1 MQLVSINAANYARNR
16 RRPLPEQTYRK
27 RRPADADRRGLS
39 RAGTLVL
46 ACCVGLAGAK
56 PGFAASGELMDTVA
70 TGLAIF
76 IIVAL
81 PIAFIVL
88 FWLVHVLP
96 EKIAE
101 KRHHPQ
107 KDAIHVLCLLSLV
120 FGGLLWPLAWLW
132 AYTRPVFHQLAYGRD
147 KHEDFY
153 TEASSEVESRV
164 PSVPVPAEPAGETE
178 TGLPTVT
185 VEDELARLRREL
197 DELERRGASPE
208 AVRDLRG
215 RLTQF
220 ENRPMPGNVGGGLR

>member
-1 MQLVSINAANYARNR
+1 M
-16 RRPLPEQTYRK
+16 
-27 RRPADADRRGLS
+27 
-39 RAGTLVL
+39 
-46 ACCVGLAGAK
+46 GLARAE
-56 PGFAASGELMDTVA
+56 PGFAASGELMDKVA

-81 PIAFIVL
+81 PIAFIAL

-147 KHEDFY
+147 KHDDY
-153 TEASSEVESRV
+153 YADPAGQVETGV
-164 PSVPVPAEPAGETE
+164 PTVPVHEEPAGDVETR
-178 TGLPTVT
+178 LPMVT
-185 VEDELARLRREL
+185 VQEELARLRQEL
-197 DELERRGASPE
+197 DDLEQRGAPPE

-220 ENRPMPGNVGGGLR
+220 ENRPVPGNVGGGLR